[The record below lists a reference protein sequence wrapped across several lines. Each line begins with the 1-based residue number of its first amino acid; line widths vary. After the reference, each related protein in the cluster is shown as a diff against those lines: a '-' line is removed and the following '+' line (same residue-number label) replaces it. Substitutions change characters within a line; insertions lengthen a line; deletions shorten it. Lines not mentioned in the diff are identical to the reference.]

1 MITLPPVGFN
11 REGSMGITDKTMVAA
26 VAVSA
31 MLAVAACGNGDSA
44 VETRDRS
51 AEAPQAVLTSA
62 EIKSD
67 SAENATT
74 APKPP
79 LTANRR
85 ETVDAKTARLFE
97 RNGADFD
104 AATPQAYLAKVEQFT
119 RNPPSGTERVERP
132 NGDVLLYQASTNT
145 FAVVSR
151 DGVPKTMFKP
161 GDGASYWAEQKSRA
175 PTFGQ
180 RASNRSSE

>member
-1 MITLPPVGFN
+1 
-11 REGSMGITDKTMVAA
+11 MGITEMKLG
-26 VAVSA
+26 
-31 MLAVAACGNGDSA
+31 LAVAAALILTGCGNGDSA

-51 AEAPQAVLTSA
+51 ADAPQAVLTSA
-62 EIKSD
+62 AIEDDGST
-67 SAENATT
+67 SAQPEA
-74 APKPP
+74 KPV

-104 AATPQAYLAKVEQFT
+104 AATPEAYLSKVEQFT
-119 RNPPSGTERVERP
+119 RNPPAGTDRVERP

-161 GDGASYWAEQKSRA
+161 RDGASYWAEQKSRA

>member
-1 MITLPPVGFN
+1 MTNNTIKSALAMT
-11 REGSMGITDKTMVAA
+11 AA
-26 VAVSA
+26 ALV
-31 MLAVAACGNGDSA
+31 LAGCGNGESA

-51 AEAPQAVLTSA
+51 AEVPQASLASA
-62 EIKSD
+62 PL
-67 SAENATT
+67 AEDGASTPV
-74 APKPP
+74 AEAKPV

-104 AATPQAYLAKVEQFT
+104 AATPDAYLAKVQQFT

-161 GDGASYWAEQKSRA
+161 RDGASYWAEQKAAA

-180 RASNRSSE
+180 RRGSNSSE

>member
-1 MITLPPVGFN
+1 MTIEATRL
-11 REGSMGITDKTMVAA
+11 A
-26 VAVSA
+26 
-31 MLAVAACGNGDSA
+31 LAVAGALVLAGCGNGDSA

-51 AEAPQAVLTSA
+51 TNTPQAVLTSA
-62 EIKSD
+62 AAGDESTAAP
-67 SAENATT
+67 AEKA
-74 APKPP
+74 KPA

-104 AATPQAYLAKVEQFT
+104 AATSDAYLAKVEQFT

-161 GDGASYWAEQKSRA
+161 RDGASYWAEQKAAA

-180 RASNRSSE
+180 RRGSNSSE